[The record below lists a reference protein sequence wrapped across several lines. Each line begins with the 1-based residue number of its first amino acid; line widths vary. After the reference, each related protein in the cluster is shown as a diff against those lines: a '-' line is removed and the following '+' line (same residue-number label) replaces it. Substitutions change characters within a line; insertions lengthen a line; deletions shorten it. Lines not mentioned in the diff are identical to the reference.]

1 MPRDPLAVL
10 RRLREAA
17 VTEARRNLAAALA
30 SEVRQARH
38 LDEHKLHIRHEQ
50 SNAEGEHVAAFAEWL
65 PYARQRADHLQAALA
80 SEQARV
86 LHLQQILVGRRTEA
100 EAVAKAMQ
108 RQGEAAALI
117 QARKEQGMMDEAA
130 GRRTGGQ
137 GAR

>member
-10 RRLREAA
+10 RRLRDAA

-30 SEVRQARH
+30 SEMQQARQ
-38 LDEHKLHIRHEQ
+38 LDEHRRHIRHEQ
-50 SNAEGEHVAAFAEWL
+50 SEAAGEHVAAFGEWL

-86 LHLQQILVGRRTEA
+86 RQLQQILVGRRTEA

-108 RQGEAAALI
+108 RQREAAALI
-117 QARKEQGMMDEAA
+117 QARKEQGVMDEAA
-130 GRRTGGQ
+130 GRRAGRQ
-137 GAR
+137 GAG

>member
-10 RRLREAA
+10 RRLRDAA

-30 SEVRQARH
+30 SERREAQR
-38 LDEHKLHIRHEQ
+38 LDQHRLHMRHEQ
-50 SNAEGEHVAAFAEWL
+50 SQAAAEHVADFADWL

-108 RQGEAAALI
+108 RQREAARLI
-117 QARKEQGMMDEAA
+117 QARKEQGVMDEAA
-130 GRRTGGQ
+130 GGRAGRQRAG
-137 GAR
+137 